1 MSSIFLIIVI
11 SYAVFVGLY
20 FLYLCNIGKRRKKS
34 VIGRGNSY
42 REKGHLKVDIMG
54 KSKFKFNH
62 SKPLASELKP
72 LASISQEIKKEIEN
86 TITFASSNEVKVLG
100 IVSSEELDILFSDTS
115 MDEKAGLM
123 DIDYPL
129 EYELSDEE
137 EERDETCNLAGAIPA
152 SGVTFEE
159 LGNMVHTI
167 DQAEYSSSYKR
178 QKAGETLLEIRRTD
192 LFEQLVSGKPDAK
205 RIVAE
210 LMEESLT
217 AYYLSKD
224 KEIETTEDNI
234 KVPDSFS
241 ITDFI

>member
-1 MSSIFLIIVI
+1 MSNIFLIIVI

-20 FLYLCNIGKRRKKS
+20 FLYLCNIGKKRRKS
-34 VIGRGNSY
+34 IIGRGNSF
-42 REKGHLKVDIMG
+42 RENSPLKADIMG
-54 KSKFKFNH
+54 KSKFYFNH
-62 SKPLASELKP
+62 SRPLASELKP
-72 LASISQEIKKEIEN
+72 LASISQENKKEIEN
-86 TITFASSNEVKVLG
+86 PTTFALSNEVKVLG
-100 IVSSEELDILFSDTS
+100 IVSSEELDTLFSDTS
-115 MDEKAGLM
+115 MDEEVELM

-129 EYELSDEE
+129 EYELSDEKE
-137 EERDETCNLAGAIPA
+137 EMDETCNLAGAILA

-178 QKAGETLLEIRRTD
+178 QKAGETLLEIRKTD

-210 LMEESLT
+210 LMEESLN

-224 KEIETTEDNI
+224 KKIEMTEDNI

>member
-34 VIGRGNSY
+34 VIGRGNSS

-86 TITFASSNEVKVLG
+86 TTTFASSNEVKVFG
-100 IVSSEELDILFSDTS
+100 IVSSEED
-115 MDEKAGLM
+115 M
-123 DIDYPL
+123 
-129 EYELSDEE
+129 
-137 EERDETCNLAGAIPA
+137 DETCNLAGAIPA

-159 LGNMVHTI
+159 LGSMVHTI

-210 LMEESLT
+210 LMEESLA